1 MSGAIYFIAYYN
13 KFKHRLATPQSIIT
27 KIGLGLHLLRIKNA
41 VKNMPVP
48 SQFRFCML
56 ISAPEN
62 NTRFKIDN
70 PAAAI
75 SATPA
80 GLKLAIPL
88 CTAETPLYL

>member
-1 MSGAIYFIAYYN
+1 M
-13 KFKHRLATPQSIIT
+13 T

-41 VKNMPVP
+41 AKNMPVP
-48 SQFRFCML
+48 NQFRFCML

-62 NTRFKIDN
+62 NTRFKMDN

-75 SATPA
+75 SATTA
-80 GLKLAIPL
+80 GLKLANTL